1 MSENTKKGEC
11 LQLFLANIVS
21 KHLVAVSSLNFKS
34 FSRPDVHI
42 HRKGPKP
49 SENMSPMTS
58 CMYEGYLNLVVFDDD
73 DDDDDDE
80 FSDEDEERDTSSRK
94 ALP

>member
-1 MSENTKKGEC
+1 
-11 LQLFLANIVS
+11 
-21 KHLVAVSSLNFKS
+21 
-34 FSRPDVHI
+34 VHI

-49 SENMSPMTS
+49 SEIMSPITS

-73 DDDDDDE
+73 NDE
-80 FSDEDEERDTSSRK
+80 FSDDDVEGDEERDNSSRE

>member
-1 MSENTKKGEC
+1 MCENNKRS

-21 KHLVAVSSLNFKS
+21 KHLVAVSSLSFKS

-49 SENMSPMTS
+49 SENMSPITS

-73 DDDDDDE
+73 E
-80 FSDEDEERDTSSRK
+80 FSDDDVEGDEERDTSSRK

>member
-1 MSENTKKGEC
+1 M
-11 LQLFLANIVS
+11 
-21 KHLVAVSSLNFKS
+21 
-34 FSRPDVHI
+34 HI

-58 CMYEGYLNLVVFDDD
+58 CMYEGYLNLVVVFGDD

-80 FSDEDEERDTSSRK
+80 FSDEDEDDERDTSSRK

>member
-1 MSENTKKGEC
+1 MRIQKKGEC

-73 DDDDDDE
+73 DE
-80 FSDEDEERDTSSRK
+80 FSDEDERDTSSRK

>member
-1 MSENTKKGEC
+1 
-11 LQLFLANIVS
+11 
-21 KHLVAVSSLNFKS
+21 
-34 FSRPDVHI
+34 VHI
-42 HRKGPKP
+42 HRNGPKP

-73 DDDDDDE
+73 E
-80 FSDEDEERDTSSRK
+80 FSDEDEDEERDTSSRK

>member
-1 MSENTKKGEC
+1 M
-11 LQLFLANIVS
+11 
-21 KHLVAVSSLNFKS
+21 
-34 FSRPDVHI
+34 HI
-42 HRKGPKP
+42 HRNGPKP

-73 DDDDDDE
+73 DE
-80 FSDEDEERDTSSRK
+80 FSDDEERDTSSRK

>member
-1 MSENTKKGEC
+1 M
-11 LQLFLANIVS
+11 
-21 KHLVAVSSLNFKS
+21 
-34 FSRPDVHI
+34 HI

-58 CMYEGYLNLVVFDDD
+58 CMYEGYLNLVVVF
-73 DDDDDDE
+73 DDDDE